1 MKKSLLFV
9 LGLLLSLS
17 YTVNAQ
23 YSGTGTF
30 GKITSLDDFAADT
43 YYVLY
48 GVNGDYEAAMSN
60 AISGGR
66 LTGESISFADYNI
79 VDPSGAIVWK
89 VEGDETNGYTLFNE
103 AASVYCEVTTSS
115 TSGFTLEATALEG
128 FGLIYDETD
137 GFVFRTKNTEGG
149 SRSIALYQTDFRPY
163 SNPNTLYL
171 YKLGHTTEPP
181 TGSLELT
188 TPNGGETYSA
198 GETVQLA
205 WNSTDVSNVY
215 FEVLG
220 EDGTWEQISDE
231 IASVDGTN
239 TYDFTIPA
247 NAWSWDGYKL
257 KVVDA
262 SASSIN
268 DESDATFTIDG
279 HDTELLWEDFGSGT
293 FNNFAVGSS
302 GTVAWEIDNYG
313 DDYYAKASG
322 YNEGANETWL
332 ISPSIDLDN
341 TTNEILEFITAS
353 NYSGPD
359 MVVKYS
365 TDYDGLG
372 DPSTA
377 TWTEFSS
384 YVLSAGNWEWI
395 SSGYIDM
402 SFITGTVNI
411 AFIYTSTETEA
422 KTWEV
427 TDIELTGVGSSTS
440 VNKTKESAVKI
451 IPNPFTTE
459 FRIDGDAVSVTLYN
473 AAGQLVK
480 NVPAVAGVVST
491 SDLSKG
497 MYILQVKLV
506 DGTVSTQKVIK
517 K

>member
-9 LGLLLSLS
+9 FLLSF
-17 YTVNAQ
+17 VA
-23 YSGTGTF
+23 
-30 GKITSLDDFAADT
+30 FA
-43 YYVLY
+43 
-48 GVNGDYEAAMSN
+48 GVNGQNLVVNPDFENWDDANTPTGWEKAEDVTQESTIVHAGTYSAMHVGGTKDL
-60 AISGGR
+60 AQTFDVESGKSYMFSIWYYVVPGDGTDAR
-66 LTGESISFADYNI
+66 LWCVLQDETGTADYDNTPGAI
-79 VDPSGAIVWK
+79 RGPDGGYLDNGNDGAGEVWMNFTTTVTIPDGLSKVYFELRTYSGATVYWDDLS
-89 VEGDETNGYTLFNE
+89 VEEYTP
-103 AASVYCEVTTSS
+103 S
-115 TSGFTLEATALEG
+115 
-128 FGLIYDETD
+128 
-137 GFVFRTKNTEGG
+137 
-149 SRSIALYQTDFRPY
+149 
-163 SNPNTLYL
+163 
-171 YKLGHTTEPP
+171 
-181 TGSLELT
+181 GSLELT

-215 FEVLG
+215 FEVLD

-231 IASVDGTN
+231 IASVDGAN

-268 DESDATFTIDG
+268 DESDATFIING
-279 HDTELLWEDFGSGT
+279 HDTELLWEDFSSGT
-293 FNNFAVGSS
+293 INNFAVASS

-322 YNEGANETWL
+322 YNAGANETWL

-341 TTNEILEFITAS
+341 TTDEILEFITAS

-402 SFITGTVNI
+402 SSINGTVNI
-411 AFIYTSTETEA
+411 AFIYTSTESEA

-427 TDIELTGVGSSTS
+427 TDIELTGVGSSTG
-440 VNKTKESAVKI
+440 VNKTKENAVKI

-480 NVPAVAGVVST
+480 NVPAVSGVVST

-497 MYILQVKLV
+497 MYILQVKLA
-506 DGTVSTQKVIK
+506 DGSVTTQKVIK